1 MVAGKL
7 VRKKQ
12 HSFAD
17 GTAYEGGWERGV
29 FHGHGTLTW
38 GRFSYFFNVSMYC
51 L

>member
-17 GTAYEGGWERGV
+17 GTTYEGGWERGV
-29 FHGHGTLTW
+29 LHGHGTLTW
-38 GRFSYFFNVSMYC
+38 GRC
-51 L
+51 LLL